1 MKVRIADKITV
12 MENFEKYEN
21 SSSIE
26 VSSAA
31 TRVLWLITAKGLNKG
46 VRRFSLPKYSTVFL
60 GGCRQQKEFSHSF
73 KLAYFIHTIQAQSNA
88 SCRIFSTAGCMI

>member
-1 MKVRIADKITV
+1 VFLELCTDNHNNSFKADKNFMKVRIADKITV

-31 TRVLWLITAKGLNKG
+31 TRVL
-46 VRRFSLPKYSTVFL
+46 
-60 GGCRQQKEFSHSF
+60 
-73 KLAYFIHTIQAQSNA
+73 
-88 SCRIFSTAGCMI
+88 

>member
-31 TRVLWLITAKGLNKG
+31 TRVL
-46 VRRFSLPKYSTVFL
+46 
-60 GGCRQQKEFSHSF
+60 
-73 KLAYFIHTIQAQSNA
+73 
-88 SCRIFSTAGCMI
+88 